1 VKIPRVS
8 LSRRWVVFLVICAC
22 LLVWVCG
29 RQRVMQMNGRFFQP
43 SDRGILG
50 LAFYMLG
57 DYSRAAR
64 AYRSHYA
71 GEVLEQGSLGDPQ
84 QDALLLGDHATAV
97 ALSQDALKRNPD
109 DVGALLTLG
118 EIAYETGA
126 LDQALRLFVEVL
138 DRQPDQ
144 IDALLL
150 SSLASA
156 RSGDYGSAIELF
168 NRAYRNSW
176 MPPRLTT
183 YLKFMEATG
192 DLAKVR
198 EPGKPLCVLAHYYRF
213 FRIYDRSNANLV
225 IAYAKKAIAA
235 GDHPADAYLTM
246 GITYEREGK
255 RAQALSALLK
265 AIELDPRHA
274 YAYRWA
280 AVIYSARGDL
290 ANEYRMRKAAADL
303 APDDP
308 FYALELGEFLQ
319 VEMRDYHQALALMQK
334 ALEKAPNN
342 IEALARVGS
351 LYASIG
357 EYGRSVEVY
366 QKALS
371 LAPQNPFLYDRIGY
385 PLMELGRIEEAT
397 TVYRT
402 AVALKPDLSH
412 AHLMLGT
419 LHQNQRQ
426 IPEAIKE
433 YETAFQ
439 IQRPEARDLAPL
451 CALYHMSAEYQR
463 AAKCFRQVLS
473 EDPRNRIA
481 HSLLPYVLRNLQQK
495 ETQ

>member
-1 VKIPRVS
+1 M
-8 LSRRWVVFLVICAC
+8 FLVICTC
-22 LLVWVCG
+22 LLAWVCG
-29 RQRVMQMNGRFFQP
+29 RQRVLQMNGRFFQP

-50 LAFYMLG
+50 LVFYMVG

-64 AYRSHYA
+64 AYRSHYMGA
-71 GEVLEQGSLGDPQ
+71 VLEQGSLGDPQ
-84 QDALLLGDHATAV
+84 QDALLLGDHATAA
-97 ALSQDALKRNPD
+97 ALAHDALKRNPD
-109 DVGALLTLG
+109 DVGARLTLG

-126 LDQALRLFVEVL
+126 FDQALRSFGDVL

-150 SSLASA
+150 SSLVSA
-156 RSGDYGSAIELF
+156 RSGDYGNAIEFF
-168 NRAYRNSW
+168 NRAFRNSW
-176 MPPRLTT
+176 MASRLTT

-192 DLAKVR
+192 DLAKIR
-198 EPGKPLCVLAHYYRF
+198 EPKKPFCVLAHYYRF

-235 GDHPADAYLTM
+235 GDRPADAYLTM

-255 RAQALSALLK
+255 RGEALSAFLK
-265 AIELDPRHA
+265 AIELDPG
-274 YAYRWA
+274 YAFAHRWA

-308 FYALELGEFLQ
+308 MYALELGDFLEKQ
-319 VEMRDYHQALALMQK
+319 MGDYHQALALMQK
-334 ALEKAPNN
+334 TLEKAPNS
-342 IEALARVGS
+342 IEALANVGS

-385 PLMELGRIEEAT
+385 PLMELGRIKEAT

-451 CALYHMSAEYQR
+451 CALYHLSAEYQR

-481 HSLLPYVLRNLQQK
+481 QSLLPYTLRNLQQK